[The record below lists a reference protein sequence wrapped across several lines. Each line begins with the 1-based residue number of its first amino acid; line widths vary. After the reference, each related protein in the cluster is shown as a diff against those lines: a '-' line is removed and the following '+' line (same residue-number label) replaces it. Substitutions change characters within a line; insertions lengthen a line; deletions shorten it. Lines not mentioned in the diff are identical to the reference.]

1 MGSQSRTR
9 LSNSTLTDTE
19 GTCGSPRQIHE
30 LLLQGSGSGS
40 SMTGPRTHSRAAER
54 QSLTFATDECAMTN
68 VFKAKA
74 DHRPRGL
81 CHIDSGPLQGEP
93 CVCEEDGAESG
104 EEETGKGFCALFQ
117 SSDCQGAFFLH
128 QAFKHGN
135 HVLERTPSCL
145 LTS

>member
-40 SMTGPRTHSRAAER
+40 SMSGPRTHRRAAER
-54 QSLTFATDECAMTN
+54 QSLTFTTDECAMTN

-81 CHIDSGPLQGEP
+81 CHIDSGPLQVERKRRARGFVHFFKALTVRELFFSIKHSNMATT
-93 CVCEEDGAESG
+93 CWREHLAVCSLAN
-104 EEETGKGFCALFQ
+104 GFMK
-117 SSDCQGAFFLH
+117 
-128 QAFKHGN
+128 QACF
-135 HVLERTPSCL
+135 RF
-145 LTS
+145 